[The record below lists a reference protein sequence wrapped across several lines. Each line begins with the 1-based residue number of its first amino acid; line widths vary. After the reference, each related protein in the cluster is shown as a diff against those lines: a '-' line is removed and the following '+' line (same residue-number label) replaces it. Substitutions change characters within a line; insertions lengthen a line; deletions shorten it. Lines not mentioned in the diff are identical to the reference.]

1 MGWRAATT
9 RTNHDEIDRINTH
22 GKNAGDALLLLH
34 KVRLR
39 HGARAEPFTLVTDLL
54 APKLGWSRKRV
65 EKALAI
71 LIKLRLIVKVSKF
84 KVTAAGR
91 VAAQYRLA
99 SPTHG
104 GRGGGAVIVIS
115 PAVLDVRRLQHAT
128 REKRRN

>member
-1 MGWRAATT
+1 MARPAQATTMGWRAATT

-99 SPTHG
+99 SPNPT
-104 GRGGGAVIVIS
+104 GAAAAG
-115 PAVLDVRRLQHAT
+115 P
-128 REKRRN
+128 